1 MPRSLPETLQW
12 MVMPSLSGTA
22 GSTIT
27 GGGNTVSVRVV
38 NAQGAPIPSYTQTVS
53 LKINYN
59 SVAAGGSINLIG
71 FGPATPDPTTAIATF
86 PRLSITPAG
95 TYNLV
100 AYVSTS
106 TNMLNFMSV
115 PSDPFVLT

>member
-1 MPRSLPETLQW
+1 MPRSQPEALQW
-12 MVMPSLSGTA
+12 MVMPSPSGTA

-53 LKINYN
+53 LMINYN
-59 SVAAGGSINLIG
+59 SVALGGSINLIG
-71 FGPATPDPTTAIATF
+71 GGPATPDPTTAIATF
-86 PRLSITPAG
+86 PRLSISPAG

-100 AYVSTS
+100 AYVQTT
-106 TNMLNFMSV
+106 TNMLNYMSV